1 MIKKEPLVRHEIVSI
16 GKSLFDR
23 GLSAGSSGN
32 ISVRLEDG
40 FLMTPTGSTLA
51 NLDPETISKLDQ
63 KGNYISGDPPTKE
76 SSLHLAV
83 YGKRPECGAVVHL
96 HPTYTTAL
104 SCLADVNPDS
114 VLPAMTPYQVMRIGT
129 LPLIPYYPPGDPGL
143 AQAVGEKASEHGVLL
158 LANHG
163 PVVSGKSL
171 EQAAFICEEL
181 EEAARIYFLT
191 LGLPVR
197 HLTRQQVEEL
207 TRHFKS

>member
-1 MIKKEPLVRHEIVSI
+1 MIKKEPLVRQEIVSI

-83 YGKRPECGAVVHL
+83 YGKRPE
-96 HPTYTTAL
+96 
-104 SCLADVNPDS
+104 DVNPDS

-143 AQAVGEKASEHGVLL
+143 AQAVGEKAAGHSVLL

-163 PVVSGKSL
+163 PVVTGKSL
-171 EQAAFICEEL
+171 KDTAFICEEL

-191 LGLPVR
+191 HGLPVR

-207 TRHFKS
+207 ARRFKS